1 MNLNIRISDE
11 QHALIKERAEANG
24 FESVSAFIKYVA
36 LNCKVTATD
45 KK

>member
-11 QHALIKERAEANG
+11 QHKEIKERAAKNG
-24 FESVSAFIKYVA
+24 FESVSAYVKYVA